1 MPDII
6 HLLPDSVANQIAAG
20 EVVQR
25 PASVVKELVENAVDA
40 GGTSIKIILKDA
52 GKTLIQVID
61 NGSGMSET
69 DARLAFERHATSKII
84 KADDL
89 FAIQTMGFRG
99 EALASIA
106 AIAEVTLKTR
116 REEDEIGL
124 SITINGSELT
134 DQQPVS
140 CPAGSNFSVR
150 SLFFNVPARRK
161 FLKSNTTELKNI
173 IQEFQR
179 MVLANP
185 DTEFSLS
192 HNDSE
197 IYHLPAT
204 NIRQRIV
211 HTFRKSINQNLID
224 LSVNTSIVKIKGY
237 IGKPEFA
244 KKTAGEQFFFVN
256 KRYMRHP
263 YFHHAV
269 MQAYEK
275 VLPPDSLPSYFIY
288 LEVDPSSIDVNI
300 HPTKTEIKFEDE
312 RSIYQILIA
321 TVREAMG
328 RFNVTP
334 SLDFNRENAIE
345 IPALGRETSFKQPGI
360 EVNPDFNP
368 FQEEKKRM
376 PGSVSSNLNK
386 SNQLNWEKLYAGFE
400 KESVPDIKPEDT
412 TPADNSS
419 SQATMNLENAGQTLN
434 FIQIK
439 NKYILTPVKSG
450 LMVIDQKRAHERILF
465 EKYLKTL
472 EDHAG
477 IAQQNL
483 YPQTIDLDPADYML
497 LLEISDDLVRLGF
510 DIRNFGIN
518 TVVIHGLPADLQK
531 TNAVE
536 VIETL
541 LEEYKNSQTEP
552 GKSARERVARSL
564 SKASAIKYGM
574 SLTRE
579 EMREIMDKLFACS
592 NPNYSADGKP
602 VLTILQLEDIEK
614 NFK

>member
-40 GGTSIKIILKDA
+40 GSTSIKILLKDA

-69 DARLAFERHATSKII
+69 DARLAFERHATSKIN

-116 REEDEIGL
+116 REEDEIGI
-124 SITINGSELT
+124 SVTISGSGLT

-140 CPAGSNFSVR
+140 CPSGSNFSVR

-173 IQEFQR
+173 LQEFQR
-179 MVLANP
+179 IVLTHP
-185 DTEFSLS
+185 DIEFSLS
-192 HNDSE
+192 HNNSE
-197 IYHLPAT
+197 IYHLPVA
-204 NIRQRIV
+204 NIRQRIIHV
-211 HTFRKSINQNLID
+211 FRKNINQNLID
-224 LSVNTSIVKIKGY
+224 LSVDTSIVKIKGY

-244 KKTAGEQFFFVN
+244 KKTAGEQYFFVN
-256 KRYMRHP
+256 KRYMKHP

-275 VLPPDSLPSYFIY
+275 VLPPDALPSYFIY

-345 IPALGRETSFKQPGI
+345 IPALSRETSFKQPGVH
-360 EVNPDFNP
+360 VNPEFNP
-368 FQEEKKRM
+368 FRDEKKGQSDRA
-376 PGSVSSNLNK
+376 SSNLNK
-386 SNQLNWEKLYAGFE
+386 SNFLNWEKLYQGFE
-400 KESVPDIKPEDT
+400 KESIPDISPEDNNLSG
-412 TPADNSS
+412 DEQS
-419 SQATMNLENAGQTLN
+419 SQSSMDLDSANQSLN
-434 FIQIK
+434 FIQLK
-439 NKYILTPVKSG
+439 NRYILTPVKSG
-450 LMVIDQKRAHERILF
+450 LMVIDQKRAHERILY
-465 EKYLKTL
+465 EKYMKTL
-472 EDHAG
+472 EEHAG

-518 TVVIHGLPADLQK
+518 TVVIHGLPADLRK

-541 LEEYKNSQTEP
+541 LEEYKNSQTAP

-564 SKASAIKYGM
+564 SRASAIKYGM
-574 SLTRE
+574 NLTKE
-579 EMREIMDKLFACS
+579 EMREIVDKLFACE
-592 NPNYSADGKP
+592 NPNYSANGKP
-602 VLTILQLEDIEK
+602 ILTILQLDDIERK
-614 NFK
+614 F